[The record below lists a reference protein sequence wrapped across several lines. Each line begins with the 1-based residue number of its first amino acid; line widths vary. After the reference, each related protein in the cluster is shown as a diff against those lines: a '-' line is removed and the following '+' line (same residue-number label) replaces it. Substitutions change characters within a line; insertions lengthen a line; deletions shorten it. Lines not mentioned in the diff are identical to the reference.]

1 LEFSWLEEGRAWLER
16 ARTAKVEKDHLKA
29 LMLAGRAVGFVGY
42 GREENDTPE
51 IEKTYPPLL
60 GRAFKDAEAE
70 KQRQGEVTAVQELV
84 DSVSPTCL
92 PIWSSP
98 VQAHHRDI
106 VTSVAF
112 SPDGARLASGSAD
125 NTVKLW
131 DAASG
136 KELATLQGHS
146 IGVLT
151 VAFSS
156 DGGQLASGSYDKTVK
171 LWGAASGKE
180 FATLQGHSEW
190 VSSVAFSPDG
200 TRLASGSGDKTV
212 KLWNA
217 ASGKELAT
225 LQGHAD
231 RVDSVAFSP
240 DGARLAS
247 ASSDNTVKLWDAAS
261 GKELATLKGHSRAVT
276 SVAFSPDGARLAS
289 GSADNT
295 VKLWDAASG
304 KEIATFQWH
313 DGVVTSV
320 AFSPDGKRLASG
332 AVDKTVRMWGAEMG
346 SQWPPLQGHSASVT
360 SVAFSPDGSRVASGS
375 YDQTVKLW
383 DAATGKEL
391 ASLQGHSGGVASVAF
406 SLDGSRLAS
415 GARDKTVKL
424 WDVLTGKELAT
435 LRGHSGGVTSV
446 AFSPDGRRVASGGNE
461 DFSAGEVKLW
471 DALTGGELASL
482 QGHDRGVTC
491 VAFSPDGSRLV
502 SGSQD
507 ETIKLW
513 DVGTGEELAT
523 LRGHSGTV
531 TSVAFS
537 PDGSRVAS
545 SSDDKTVRLWDALTG
560 KEQFLPLQGHSGRV
574 SSVAFSPDGKRVA
587 TVADDKTLKLW
598 DVDRCELISSFQ
610 VSLEHVKSV
619 VFSPDN
625 FRIVS
630 GSGDCTVRMWDIAN
644 FDERATLQKHSEED
658 TMLAFSPNGS
668 CIVSGYC
675 DRIVVVHADG
685 SRSWKNTVQ
694 LWDAETGKEIASFQV
709 DLAQPIFGV
718 GFSED
723 GASIFAEGRDDGTV
737 MLWDAATGS
746 PAGNK
751 RLPSWHSS
759 HTSPDGNDKLMVD
772 RHFVRIIPT
781 HRSHLNLLAPERNS
795 HLALKG
801 RDILITQTNNSL
813 SSSRFLRP
821 IHWRPDMPAQLV
833 AAEAENERFLLRL
846 RLCSQGG
853 QWQALLTVWGE
864 ARNSGMEQDNS
875 VRHEF
880 AVQAAIAVRHLA
892 VQDKAQVPESLW
904 KALLE
909 ACRAED
915 WNDIRFTLPLA
926 QALPVVLDLPESS
939 GVVRERLV
947 TKVAAEASM
956 SWLESLAASTA
967 KICKKENIS
976 PDVRTALSALIRAFA
991 RPHPASLHLLRLARD
1006 TYEASDAE
1014 WLILVNQ
1021 ILASPEAKVDDFS
1034 GSAYAAA
1041 QVSAMSDV
1049 VKDILTR
1056 LESRFPDEENNCR
1069 IAGWCHI
1076 NLADHAT
1083 ALKNFIAAKDALKPK
1098 EKPSANLLAGL
1109 SIAQWLNQKHA
1120 EAITTYKQLIET
1132 GHQFAPSQ
1140 DWADPKTIEYQK
1152 WPQAEAKP
1160 LEEVRQATLAKFP
1173 ELAPQ

>member
-1 LEFSWLEEGRAWLER
+1 
-16 ARTAKVEKDHLKA
+16 
-29 LMLAGRAVGFVGY
+29 
-42 GREENDTPE
+42 
-51 IEKTYPPLL
+51 
-60 GRAFKDAEAE
+60 
-70 KQRQGEVTAVQELV
+70 
-84 DSVSPTCL
+84 
-92 PIWSSP
+92 
-98 VQAHHRDI
+98 
-106 VTSVAF
+106 
-112 SPDGARLASGSAD
+112 
-125 NTVKLW
+125 
-131 DAASG
+131 
-136 KELATLQGHS
+136 
-146 IGVLT
+146 
-151 VAFSS
+151 
-156 DGGQLASGSYDKTVK
+156 
-171 LWGAASGKE
+171 
-180 FATLQGHSEW
+180 
-190 VSSVAFSPDG
+190 
-200 TRLASGSGDKTV
+200 
-212 KLWNA
+212 
-217 ASGKELAT
+217 
-225 LQGHAD
+225 
-231 RVDSVAFSP
+231 
-240 DGARLAS
+240 
-247 ASSDNTVKLWDAAS
+247 
-261 GKELATLKGHSRAVT
+261 
-276 SVAFSPDGARLAS
+276 
-289 GSADNT
+289 
-295 VKLWDAASG
+295 
-304 KEIATFQWH
+304 
-313 DGVVTSV
+313 
-320 AFSPDGKRLASG
+320 
-332 AVDKTVRMWGAEMG
+332 
-346 SQWPPLQGHSASVT
+346 
-360 SVAFSPDGSRVASGS
+360 
-375 YDQTVKLW
+375 
-383 DAATGKEL
+383 
-391 ASLQGHSGGVASVAF
+391 
-406 SLDGSRLAS
+406 
-415 GARDKTVKL
+415 
-424 WDVLTGKELAT
+424 VLTGKELAT